1 MELPKMC
8 VRWRSLSEMQMHAE
22 ALFEG
27 GESLSSEEETNQ
39 K

>member
-1 MELPKMC
+1 
-8 VRWRSLSEMQMHAE
+8 MQMHAE

-27 GESLSSEEETNQ
+27 GESLSSEEETIQ